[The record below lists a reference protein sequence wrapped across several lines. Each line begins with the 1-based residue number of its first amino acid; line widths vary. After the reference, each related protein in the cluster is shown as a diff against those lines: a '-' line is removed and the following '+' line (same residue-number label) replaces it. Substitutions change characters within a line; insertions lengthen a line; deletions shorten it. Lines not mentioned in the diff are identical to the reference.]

1 MLLSS
6 ESPHG
11 QVGPWAGRS
20 VHLFSRIRKN
30 TSYEDSVT
38 VRVTETISE
47 AARIAAVCYLVDT
60 IEVAMEV
67 TGVKGR
73 RVDISSLIAKL
84 IYATWAFFKV
94 RLYKREFFVSVVEST
109 PKMMSSKGGIVE
121 IFDKVTSSTR
131 PLTQLLH
138 SLVRKLTFCCAN
150 LPRSDKRFFL
160 THNSRPDLDGYP
172 QGQPR
177 KRAVVYLCVGW
188 CRNTVSY
195 SCEPRFG
202 KKGTEW

>member
-131 PLTQLLH
+131 SLTQLLLFVG
-138 SLVRKLTFCCAN
+138 SE
-150 LPRSDKRFFL
+150 
-160 THNSRPDLDGYP
+160 THVL
-172 QGQPR
+172 
-177 KRAVVYLCVGW
+177 LCKFTTI
-188 CRNTVSY
+188 R
-195 SCEPRFG
+195 
-202 KKGTEW
+202 